1 MAGNI
6 HPTAMIAPDA
16 ELGEGVEVG
25 AYAVIG
31 PGVQVGANTRI
42 GPHAVLEGPMRIG
55 TENVILQFA
64 SVGSAPQDKKYKG
77 EPTRLEIGDRNVI
90 RECVTLNRGTTKEQ
104 GVTRIGSDNLFMAY
118 SHVAHDCHV
127 GNQCVLANSATLGG
141 HVTLGDW
148 VIMGG
153 FSGIHQFCKV
163 GAHAFIANNAAV
175 TRDVPPFVM
184 AVGQPAAAHSVNSEG
199 LKRRGYS
206 PEQIRSIRNAFRL
219 LYRSG
224 LRLADAQSQLEAIA
238 KEQPE
243 ILPIV
248 EFLPQSTRS
257 IVR

>member
-1 MAGNI
+1 V
-6 HPTAMIAPDA
+6 IAPDA
-16 ELGEGVEVG
+16 VLAEGVEIG
-25 AYAVIG
+25 AFTVIG
-31 PGVQVGANTRI
+31 AGVEIGPNTKVGPHVVINGPTRI
-42 GPHAVLEGPMRIG
+42 GADNRIF
-55 TENVILQFA
+55 QF
-64 SVGSAPQDKKYKG
+64 SSIGDAPQDKKYKG

-224 LRLADAQSQLEAIA
+224 LRLADAQLQLEAIA